1 MSFWKWSK
9 TAASNATADGNVNWA
24 EGMAPSAV
32 NDSARAMMAAL
43 AKWRDD
49 NAGTLTTGGTSTAF
63 AVSTNQV
70 FDALATM
77 HGQSLRAKFHAA
89 NGAAPTINVDGLG
102 ARPLVT
108 AAGVALGVGTI
119 QANAVHDLVY
129 DNALVHWVVV
139 GTGYSQFAS
148 GTRMLFQQTA
158 APTGWTKDVSHDN
171 KALRLV
177 NGPVGTGG
185 SSAFTNV
192 FGARTITQGNLPNV
206 GLTGTPN
213 SPTQPL
219 IHTVGGNSGY
229 GLNASISAVAFVGT
243 SGANAYNNGAFS
255 GMDNHTVTFPN
266 YSVPLGGS
274 GIPMDFAVQYLD
286 VIIAAKD

>member
-9 TAASNATADGNVNWA
+9 TAASNATADGTVNWA

-63 AVSTNQV
+63 AVSTSQV

-89 NGAAPTINVDGLG
+89 NGAAPTLNVDGLG

-108 AAGVALGVGTI
+108 AAGVTLGTGTI

-177 NGPVGTGG
+177 NGAVGTGG

-192 FGARTITQGNLPNV
+192 FGARTITQGNLPNYTLPSSLGINEGPITFNGSAYV
-206 GLTGTPN
+206 VDDPRSLGDSGNPNVLRSSVLTPLTA
-213 SPTQPL
+213 TQ
-219 IHTVGGNSGY
+219 SGSTIT
-229 GLNASISAVAFVGT
+229 GSVT
-243 SGANAYNNGAFS
+243 S
-255 GMDNHTVTFPN
+255 
-266 YSVPLGGS
+266 GGS
-274 GIPMDFAVQYLD
+274 GIPMDFAVQYVD
-286 VIIAAKD
+286 VIIATKD